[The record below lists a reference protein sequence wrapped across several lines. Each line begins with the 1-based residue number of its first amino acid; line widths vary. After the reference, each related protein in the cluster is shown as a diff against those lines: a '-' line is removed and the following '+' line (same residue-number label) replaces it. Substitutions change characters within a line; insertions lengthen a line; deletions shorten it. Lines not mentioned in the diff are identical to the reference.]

1 MNGILKKWTAATL
14 ALAALVWLGV
24 GTASAVGTS
33 DSVTITITPSAAYVI
48 TITTAASGANLGS
61 VPLNSS
67 TFTAQASTVSVTSTF
82 AWTGLKIQGAVSSPG
97 GTPWSLV
104 STNTSVQD
112 GLSAWALFTDTSIV
126 TAPATTVLT
135 SSNAIVGTG
144 QFTVG
149 AIGNPGCGAGTGTG
163 AGLALFE
170 RQTGGVG
177 LGLKHMECL
186 PPVSLDTYGAQP
198 HMFLYFQTPPTSTDL
213 AHAQLVTF
221 TLTANAP
228 Q

>member
-1 MNGILKKWTAATL
+1 MKTQKRKWTAGLAL
-14 ALAALVWLGV
+14 GLLALLGAGKALAA
-24 GTASAVGTS
+24 GTS
-33 DSVTITITPSAAYVI
+33 DSITITITPSASYVI
-48 TITTAASGANLGS
+48 TISTALSGANLGS

-67 TFTAQASTVSVTSTF
+67 TFTATASTVAVTSSF
-82 AWTGLKIQGAVSSPG
+82 AWTGLKIQGAVTSPG

-112 GLSAWALFTDTSIV
+112 GLSAWALFTDTSIIN
-126 TAPATTVLT
+126 APATTVLT
-135 SSNAIVGTG
+135 SSNAIVGNG

-149 AIGNPGCGAGTGTG
+149 AIGNPGCGSGTGTG
-163 AGLALFE
+163 TGLALFE

-221 TLTANAP
+221 TLLANAP